1 MSLAPLELLSRGWAA
16 LSLAP
21 LELLS
26 RGWAA
31 LSLAPL
37 EPLSRASEAL
47 SPAPEALSPALAG
60 PACARE
66 GQGEVPDQYP

>member
-1 MSLAPLELLSRGWAA
+1 MPLGRGWAA

-21 LELLS
+21 QESLS

-31 LSLAPL
+31 LSPAPQ
-37 EPLSRASEAL
+37 ESLSRASEAL
-47 SPAPEALSPALAG
+47 SLAPEALSPALAG